1 MRRVFV
7 VAYRRFG
14 QIIGPIFKGQAVQ
27 LEVPRSQVLLAA
39 LPLRMGLMVCAETS
53 VTTTN
58 LRRDTTQKSED
69 LIYALQKPE
78 V

>member
-27 LEVPRSQVLLAA
+27 LEVPRSQVLLDCFT
-39 LPLRMGLMVCAETS
+39 LKDGTDG
-53 VTTTN
+53 
-58 LRRDTTQKSED
+58 LRRNVGNNYEPTPR
-69 LIYALQKPE
+69 YNPE
-78 V
+78 ERRPHLRAAEA